1 MSLNVTLVSCVPRLI
16 YFHIQ
21 AIFYHFTDGTL
32 LDVHISKIVTGKVY
46 FPMDQ
51 PVEEDKNYSLSQCIL
66 QCRSKSATC
75 KMVIYDSSISDCGL
89 ISKFYDEKSLAD
101 CTEQVRSLRS
111 DILAY
116 QIWSTRIGNN
126 SSLFNLR
133 LL

>member
-1 MSLNVTLVSCVPRLI
+1 MTIKCQLGSYINCNSIFNMAKVLI
-16 YFHIQ
+16 GWFIIYCFIGL
-21 AIFYHFTDGTL
+21 FGTDGTL

-116 QIWSTRIGNN
+116 QI
-126 SSLFNLR
+126 
-133 LL
+133 